1 LKNTIVAPLQ
11 HAAKNRLQHAPP
23 CYDCITACRSVQHS
37 RGYQMTKQQKMIL
50 AAIQARI
57 DTAPNENQRENIAA
71 EYRFFSDNNGSII
84 LDKVSH
90 IIDINKLAKQIAISE
105 KSNSDFIAVYALQK
119 IRKMIYS
126 LANNTKSY
134 IDGYSN
140 SIIFNMVKLNSEITN
155 KSALVALSKSVEYT
169 EFDKVQDIKRTISVA
184 VSTASTQASSTRQML
199 RVLNIANVTKRKNQD
214 EFTFIDSD
222 IAKQVIAYY
231 QV

>member
-1 LKNTIVAPLQ
+1 MNK
-11 HAAKNRLQHAPP
+11 
-23 CYDCITACRSVQHS
+23 VQ
-37 RGYQMTKQQKMIL
+37 KALL
-50 AAIQARI
+50 AALQTRI
-57 DTAPNENQRENIAA
+57 DSAPNANQAENLSA
-71 EYRFFSDNNGSII
+71 EYRFFSDTNAGII
-84 LDKVSH
+84 IDKVSH

-155 KSALVALSKSVEYT
+155 KSALVALSKGIEYT
-169 EFDKVQDIKRTISVA
+169 EFDKVQDIRRTISVA

>member
-1 LKNTIVAPLQ
+1 MLQKPLSTCP
-11 HAAKNRLQHAPP
+11 A
-23 CYDCITACRSVQHS
+23 CYDCITAFCSVQHS
-37 RGYQMTKQQKMIL
+37 RGYKMTKQQKMIL
-50 AAIQARI
+50 AAIQSRI
-57 DTAPNENQRENIAA
+57 DSAPNENQRENIAA
-71 EYRFFSDNNGSII
+71 EYRFFSDNNAAII

-214 EFTFIDSD
+214 EFTFIESD